1 MVESD
6 LVEASDEKSPQTEED
21 QPEKIRGVVKW
32 FDAVKGY
39 GFIVP
44 EDGGSD
50 VLVHFSVLKEVGR
63 RSIPEGATIDCL
75 AIERPRGRQCQ
86 KIVEVDLSTAGGL
99 GDGAGVMDAH
109 GAPVKPVNEG
119 EPVEAIVKWFNR
131 LRGYGFVSQGEGT
144 QDIFVHMEVL
154 RRAGLADLEPG
165 ERVKVTI
172 GEGDRGLLATTI
184 YPVETGY

>member
-6 LVEASDEKSPQTEED
+6 CVGASEAESPQTEEN
-21 QPEKIRGVVKW
+21 EIEELRGVVKW

-44 EDGGSD
+44 QDGGSD
-50 VLVHFSVLKEVGR
+50 ILIHFSVLKDIGR
-63 RSIPEGATIDCL
+63 RSIPEGATVDCV
-75 AIERPRGRQCQ
+75 AVNRPRGRQCQ
-86 KIVEVDLSTAGGL
+86 KIVDVDLSTAATPGEGG
-99 GDGAGVMDAH
+99 GVKDAH
-109 GAPVKPVNEG
+109 GAPIEQVNEG
-119 EPVEAIVKWFNR
+119 EPVDAIVKWFNR

-165 ERVKVTI
+165 ERVKVSI
-172 GEGDRGLLATTI
+172 GQGERGLLATMI
-184 YPVETGY
+184 

>member
-1 MVESD
+1 MVGVSGD
-6 LVEASDEKSPQTEED
+6 KSPQKEED
-21 QPEKIRGVVKW
+21 EAEHVRGIVKW

-50 VLVHFSVLKEVGR
+50 ILVHFSILKEVGR
-63 RSIPEGATIDCL
+63 RSVPEGATIDCL
-75 AIERPRGRQCQ
+75 AVTRPRGRQCQ
-86 KIVEVDLSTAGGL
+86 KIIGVDLSTASGPAGGC
-99 GDGAGVMDAH
+99 AGTDAE
-109 GAPVKPVNEG
+109 GTPVEPVNGG
-119 EPVEAIVKWFNR
+119 EPVEATVKWFNR

-165 ERVKVTI
+165 ERVMVSI
-172 GEGDRGLLATTI
+172 GQGERGLLATMI
-184 YPVETGY
+184 QPIEG